1 MLYSDS
7 LDAAWLA
14 ALRVYDPN
22 VFTKILLRR
31 NSRVMEDYRRF
42 GSKPHNCL
50 AHTCLTFS
58 ILPHF
63 FKCLRQQGNCWKRD
77 ISSHSEHEKKKS
89 IHHQTQLRAEADVV
103 RAGSPSWTI
112 FFFRIKSNKH
122 EPTAVWTPSTLPP
135 VPADRDDVLLAFAIL
150 LKGLWG
156 GKGW

>member
-1 MLYSDS
+1 MLPDWQRSGCTIQMFS
-7 LDAAWLA
+7 
-14 ALRVYDPN
+14 
-22 VFTKILLRR
+22 
-31 NSRVMEDYRRF
+31 RRF
-42 GSKPHNCL
+42 YYAETVGWWKTTEGWVPS
-50 AHTCLTFS
+50 HTTAWPTHC